1 MLHESFVRSPLN
13 YTGNKYK
20 LLGQLKEVFPEKIEG
35 TFYDAFAG
43 GFTVAANV
51 ALGRVVANEV
61 SKPVC
66 GIVKHLKEV
75 GAELFTLGVQALI
88 DDFELNKIN
97 KEGYLIA
104 RDYYNTFYSAKTPC
118 PSLLFCLI
126 CYSFNN
132 QMRFNS
138 EGKFNM
144 PFGNRTFTD
153 ATEKAVKRFAERLS
167 NVEVVNGCYSALEP
181 MTGDFVYADPPY
193 LISTATYTEAGK
205 WDEQAEKD
213 LLRKLDE
220 WSERGVL
227 FALSN
232 VIDHKGLSNDILKS
246 WAKRYDLKVLDRN
259 YNNCSAVKK
268 KASKE
273 SKTTEVVITNF

>member
-20 LLGQLKEVFPEKIEG
+20 LLSQLKEVFPEKIEG

-51 ALGRVVANEV
+51 AQGRVVANEV

-66 GIVKHLKEV
+66 GIVKEIQSM
-75 GAELFTLGVQALI
+75 GAELFLEMV
-88 DDFELNKIN
+88 
-97 KEGYLIA
+97 KEWGEEFDLCKENHGSYLRA
-104 RDYYNTFYSAKTPC
+104 RDYYNRVNGFSSNC
-118 PSLLFCLI
+118 LLFTLLCH
-126 CYSFNN
+126 SFNN
-132 QMRFNS
+132 QLRFNS

-144 PFGNRTFTD
+144 PFGNRTFSD
-153 ATEKAVKRFAERLS
+153 ATEKAIKRFAERLS
-167 NVEVVNGCYSALEP
+167 SVEIVNGCYSALEP
-181 MTGDFVYADPPY
+181 MAGDFVYADPPY
-193 LISTATYTEAGK
+193 LISTTTYTEAGK